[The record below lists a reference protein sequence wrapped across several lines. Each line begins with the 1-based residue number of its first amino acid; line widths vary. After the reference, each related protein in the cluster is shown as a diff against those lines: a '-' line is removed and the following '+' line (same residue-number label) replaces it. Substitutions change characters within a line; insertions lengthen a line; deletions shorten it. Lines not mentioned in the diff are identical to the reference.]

1 MYINLLTDDYIPS
14 EAVVHESSNGLTYY
28 ENGCWKFLEKGE
40 YAHAQDGTGESGSV
54 RVEVYKD
61 SMGHVISAPESSKKE
76 TYRFYTNYF
85 GLNSFDT
92 ERREFA
98 KTSGVVTEAIPVKKG
113 VPLKLYADVQCGDG
127 ASVEFS
133 VMDGARELSV
143 VPVGTTRITK
153 ERMFL
158 GLPQR
163 FPGTDD
169 SYYRNGEPISKP
181 SDEQFADGATYGH
194 SYNLRSEMPD
204 VTPTHDEVHVKVVF
218 RVYDQEARMPEVSNI
233 RIEQE
238 AA

>member
-61 SMGHVISAPESSKKE
+61 SMGHVINAPESSEKE

-98 KTSGVVTEAIPVKKG
+98 KTSGVVTEAISVKKG

-181 SDEQFADGATYGH
+181 SDEQFADGATYCH
-194 SYNLRSEMPD
+194 SYNLRNEIPD
-204 VTPTHDEVHVKVVF
+204 VTPTHDEVRVKVVF
-218 RVYDQEARMPEVSNI
+218 RVYNQEARMPEVSNI

>member
-61 SMGHVISAPESSKKE
+61 SMGHVINAPESSEKE

-181 SDEQFADGATYGH
+181 SDEQFADGATYCH
-194 SYNLRSEMPD
+194 SYNLRSEIPD
-204 VTPTHDEVHVKVVF
+204 VTPTHDEVRVKVVF

>member
-14 EAVVHESSNGLTYY
+14 EAVVHESSKGLTYY

-40 YAHAQDGTGESGSV
+40 YAQAQDSSGSSGSV

-61 SMGHVISAPESSKKE
+61 SMGHVIDAPEYSEKKK
-76 TYRFYTNYF
+76 YRFYTNYF

-113 VPLKLYADVQCGDG
+113 VLLKLYADVQCGDG

-133 VMDGARELSV
+133 VMDGTRELPT
-143 VPVGTTRITK
+143 VPVGTTEIVREK
-153 ERMFL
+153 MFL

-169 SYYRNGEPISKP
+169 SYYRNGEIISKP
-181 SDEQFADGATYGH
+181 GDEQFADGAVYSH
-194 SYNLRSEMPD
+194 SYKLRSEIPGI
-204 VTPTHDEVHVKVVF
+204 TPIHDEVRVKVVF
-218 RVYDQEARMPEVSNI
+218 RVYDQDARMPEVSNI